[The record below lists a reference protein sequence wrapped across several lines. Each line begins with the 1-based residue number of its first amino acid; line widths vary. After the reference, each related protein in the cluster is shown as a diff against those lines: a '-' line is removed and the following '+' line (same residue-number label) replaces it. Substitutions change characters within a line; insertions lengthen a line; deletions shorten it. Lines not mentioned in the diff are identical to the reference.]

1 MGQKL
6 ECHGMTIYAGVVS
19 IPTILAVKTCENHG
33 VDPRQT
39 NVSGDETAESCDSHC
54 QAKEQMEREREKAR
68 LKRAERDSA
77 TKVQLCSTRSTASSI
92 YTNMCIYIYI
102 YNYIHI
108 CICIYKF
115 IYVYTNRYF

>member
-102 YNYIHI
+102 
-108 CICIYKF
+108 
-115 IYVYTNRYF
+115 

>member
-92 YTNMCIYIYI
+92 YTNVYI